1 MDLMGKKDGKKT
13 DKKKYKRSAEYLKK
27 GPKRKKGS

>member
-1 MDLMGKKDGKKT
+1 MGKKGSKET

-27 GPKRKKGS
+27 GPKKGKRK